1 MKVEPL
7 WSLDVGTQPVY
18 SLVQTPD
25 GAKMYAAT
33 GKTVITFGPGPEI
46 TRQTSTQHPLVTC
59 LAISPDGHMVVS
71 MGTDG
76 AVMFNDSTGAALFKY
91 SHQNEVQAAAF
102 SPDGS
107 LFVSAAIGDVGI
119 YHCKDVKTKVMKQS
133 FKGTPRAIAWA
144 PGSNW
149 FVISTQDGDLVM
161 MTPDGLEFNSC
172 NLGAPAWALKVVQ
185 CSSFLVQPD
194 NDINVDITNSSDDEF
209 TIPQSV
215 TPSAS
220 ASGRSGSGKKH
231 KGGVDR
237 EEFIMSHNLDSFRIL
252 VVSWDMRYR
261 VINPSI
267 YADGACIAKLAADSA
282 NTASRSSSR
291 RNLHG
296 FLVAISDLPFIP
308 LCMETIGN
316 YVFLSGV
323 GGSVIVLN
331 SSNGRVLSSLYQVWE
346 SDPFISKAPL
356 IPTDPQSKNS
366 SQKKTIMGQVT
377 TCIDANQRLMELRK
391 REAMANRNVKNVTNP
406 LAFHGM
412 HTIWCYSM
420 IHVEPSSLILG
431 LSNGVLLC
439 LSLKYAMVHSQYG
452 NLYTY
457 RKGLMSVS
465 VMNLSTGRESILEIG
480 MHVEKLSIYES
491 TLAIKTSSRLLL
503 YRLQDPAL
511 KKRNIESVM
520 DYYGS
525 SAGGLIDTDRSRW
538 QGAPSLCY
546 SFEASIKK
554 RLFCSQLIVT
564 SNHFF
569 LCNVSQISVHDFSGK
584 QTDRWIFKQFKCTYV
599 KSIGGI
605 PDNEAILAGFDSGKV
620 CIFKIGNKFPIE
632 LLLHKVPIVSL
643 DISPDRKYISVVD
656 RNDLVSI
663 YKFLDDSEIALGTS
677 TVAMPEPEN
686 TSANYSRIAALAH
699 ISLDGTLPGITTNQE
714 YSIPLYTFKNTTS
727 ATWDLVLPG
736 VLARST
742 QKSVDICV
750 DSGVSYTFQLSCPGS
765 FVLCQ
770 NGNRAF
776 IFNISY
782 LGQSLVNLDYSSL
795 IELVEVPMMP
805 MVIYRTHKVLR
816 MLLDSNYDNTATLP
830 SQTVS
835 YELNEAIKAAN
846 LGVPMDCWR
855 DLAIAALFSNE
866 LELAREVLAT
876 IGDIR
881 SLKAIAEV
889 TRQPSKKTHLLLS
902 ALALSMCDHFSEASL
917 LFAASDDIQMATEL
931 LFFIN
936 RECVP
941 YNSPNSSLISSIAKK
956 LICRELHSSLTG
968 AEEKVLEVLKMQGDS
983 TYSPLGTQ
991 TLPGVAKPAQNLV
1004 ADFSDKL
1011 SVKGRTTVNKFLSA
1025 IEQGST
1031 KASGS
1036 VSDSKDTYSY
1046 FNDYRILLRRQIS
1059 SFAKTDAERTNLL
1072 VRHSKFLET
1081 SLEWRA
1087 AAASYLD
1094 MDDPESAIDVLIT
1107 SKQTGALLR
1116 LIRIFPPVAREL
1128 THKAPSFN
1136 DFEAPGDVDEYAPS
1150 SAQNQMLKRAYRK
1163 ALVYFEKG
1171 DDYTSA
1177 IFIAQ
1182 RLGDPLVL
1190 LRLLIQQGSW
1200 SQVEALGKAYPEMM
1214 PSIHEAKA
1222 TMLLREGRFI
1232 EALERLRLSGNTSK
1246 EAIIIKQLIDA
1257 SIAECKFNLT
1267 RALTGQLAKQIAKT
1281 RAFSALSASSMEYY
1295 AAIKA
1300 IRARVLVYTGYQQIM
1315 EYMLNTLKS
1324 RDLSDITMIKLH
1336 DNTQSAKIVTAGI
1349 FLTGY
1354 AAMANELTNADSI
1367 FSEELESSADV
1378 FFGKDRAKGSARK
1391 SKQDK
1396 HPTSASAIGFI
1407 TSSTT
1412 PQLGS
1417 LAHIDLGL
1425 NNMNIPPGIS
1435 ELIVWVCLALAS
1447 RKTHPE
1453 IEARALK
1460 RILASRIPGP
1470 MIGYFRR
1477 QMLLVKGA
1485 PSKDFSHRESG
1496 SADNRDTCP
1505 RCAAQ
1510 FKAIP
1515 QHRPMAIQD
1524 MATLA
1529 SLPHCC
1535 PVFSDICKSCGSPIV
1550 RSALSLKILPL
1561 VLVEPDDETSIAV
1574 ALERAAAVEMDIE
1587 ALVGETNRLN
1597 IDADDLQTDEG
1608 VIDVL
1613 RKASIA
1619 GDGRG
1624 AVLTSEQFEKISPA
1638 NLFIVDD
1645 TWSNP
1650 SLLPRFV
1657 VGNVIKRFFVRTI
1670 SDFQLHYCSGCGFF
1684 FDGIEYE
1691 EYVIVTGS
1699 CPICG
1704 ATNVIL

>member
-1 MKVEPL
+1 MKVEPI
-7 WSLDVGTQPVY
+7 WSLDVGTQPIY

-25 GAKMYAAT
+25 GSKMYAAT
-33 GKTVITFGPGPEI
+33 GKTVVTFGPGPEI
-46 TRQTSTQHPLVTC
+46 ARQTSTQHPLVTC

-71 MGTDG
+71 SGTDG

-91 SHQNEVQAAAF
+91 NHQNEVQAAAF

-107 LFVSAAIGDVGI
+107 LFVSAAIGDIGI
-119 YHCKDVKTKVMKQS
+119 YHCKDVKTKVMKQA
-133 FKGTPRAIAWA
+133 FKGTPRAVAWA
-144 PGSNW
+144 PGSDW

-161 MTPDGLEFNSC
+161 MAPDGLEFNTL
-172 NLGAPAWALKVVQ
+172 NLGAPAWALKIVQ
-185 CSSFLVQPD
+185 CSSFLVQSN
-194 NDINVDITNSSDDEF
+194 NDISIDVTNSSDDEF
-209 TIPQSV
+209 TIPQTI
-215 TPSAS
+215 TPSGS
-220 ASGRSGSGKKH
+220 TSGRSGSGKKH
-231 KGGVDR
+231 KGETER
-237 EEFIMSHNLDSFRIL
+237 EEFITSHNLDNFRIL
-252 VVSWDMRYR
+252 VASWDMRYR
-261 VINPSI
+261 VLNPSI
-267 YADGACIAKLAADSA
+267 YANGANIAKLTRNSD
-282 NTASRSSSR
+282 NQTRSSSR
-291 RNLHG
+291 RSLAG
-296 FLVAISDLPFIP
+296 LVVAISELPFIP
-308 LCMETIGN
+308 LCMEIIGN
-316 YVFLSGV
+316 YAFLSGV

-331 SSNGRVLSSLYQVWE
+331 SSNGRVLSSIYQVWE

-356 IPTDPQSKNS
+356 IPAESRSKTS
-366 SQKKTIMGQVT
+366 SQKRTIIGQVT
-377 TCIDANQRLMELRK
+377 TCTDANQRLMELRK

-431 LSNGVLLC
+431 LSNGVLLY

-452 NLYTY
+452 NLYAY
-457 RKGLMSVS
+457 RRGLMSVN
-465 VMNLSTGRESILEIG
+465 VMNLSTGRSSILEIG
-480 MHVEKLSIYES
+480 MHVEKISIYES
-491 TLAIKTSSRLLL
+491 TLAVKTSSRLLL

-511 KKRNIESVM
+511 KKRNIESIM
-520 DYYGS
+520 DYYGPS
-525 SAGGLIDTDRSRW
+525 GGGLLDTDRSRW
-538 QGAPSLCY
+538 HGSPSLTY

-554 RLFCSQLIVT
+554 RLFCSQIIVT

-569 LCNVSQISVHDFSGK
+569 LCNVSQIAVHDFSGK
-584 QTDRWIFKQFKCTYV
+584 QTDVWTFKQFKCTYV

-632 LLLHKVPIVSL
+632 LLLHKSPIVSL
-643 DISPDRKYISVVD
+643 DMSPDRKYISVVD
-656 RNDLVSI
+656 RDDVVSI
-663 YKFLDDSEIALGTS
+663 YQFLDDSDIALGVNSITTS
-677 TVAMPEPEN
+677 EFEN
-686 TSANYSRIAALAH
+686 ASSNNSRIAALAH
-699 ISLDGTLPGITTNQE
+699 MSLDSSLPGGIVNQE
-714 YSIPLYTFKNTTS
+714 YSTPLYTFKNTTS

-750 DSGVSYTFQLSCPGS
+750 NSGVSYTFQLSYPGS

-770 NGNRAF
+770 NGNRSF
-776 IFNISY
+776 VFNVSY

-795 IELVEVPMMP
+795 IEMIEVPMMP

-816 MLLDSNYDNTATLP
+816 MLLNSDYEAGMGLP
-830 SQTVS
+830 SQS
-835 YELNEAIKAAN
+835 ANLELNEAIKAAN

-855 DLAIAALFSNE
+855 ELAIAALLSNE
-866 LELAREVLAT
+866 LDLAKEVLAT

-881 SLKAIAEV
+881 SLKAIAEI
-889 TRQPSKKTHLLLS
+889 TRQTSTKTYLLLS

-936 RECVP
+936 RDCIP
-941 YNSPNSSLISSIAKK
+941 YNGPNASLISSVAKK
-956 LICRELHSSLTG
+956 LISRELHSSLTG
-968 AEEKVLEVLKMQGDS
+968 AEEKVMEVLNMQGDS
-983 TYSPLGTQ
+983 TYSPLGANTVQ
-991 TLPGVAKPAQNLV
+991 GTKNPGPSLV
-1004 ADFSDKL
+1004 SDLSDKL
-1011 SVKGRTTVNKFLSA
+1011 STRGRMTVNKFLSA
-1025 IEQGST
+1025 IEGSSKT
-1031 KASGS
+1031 DMLGA
-1036 VSDSKDTYSY
+1036 DNKDTYSY

-1059 SFAKTDAERTNLL
+1059 NFAKTEAERANLV

-1094 MDDPESAIDVLIT
+1094 ADDPESAIEVLIA

-1116 LIRIFPPVAREL
+1116 LIRIFPPVAREIS
-1128 THKAPSFN
+1128 HKAPSFN
-1136 DFEAPGDVDEYAPS
+1136 DFESPGDLDEYAPS
-1150 SAQNQMLKRAYRK
+1150 STQNQMLKRAYRK

-1171 DDYTSA
+1171 NDYTNA

-1200 SQVEALGKAYPEMM
+1200 SQVETLGKAYPEMM

-1222 TMLLREGRFI
+1222 SMLLREGRFI

-1246 EAIIIKQLIDA
+1246 ESIIIKQLIDA

-1281 RAFSALSASSMEYY
+1281 RAFSALSVTSMEYY

-1315 EYMLNTLKS
+1315 EYMVNTLKS

-1336 DNTQSAKIVTAGI
+1336 DNIQSTKIVTAGI

-1354 AAMANELTNADSI
+1354 ASIAHELATADNI
-1367 FSEELESSADV
+1367 FSEELESNVDV
-1378 FFGKDRAKGSARK
+1378 LTGRETNKGLNKRPKKEKIVS
-1391 SKQDK
+1391 S
-1396 HPTSASAIGFI
+1396 SSSVGYI

-1435 ELIVWVCLALAS
+1435 ELVVWVCLALAS
-1447 RKTHPE
+1447 RKTYPE

-1477 QMLLVKGA
+1477 QMLLVKGT
-1485 PSKDFSHRESG
+1485 PSQNFSHDESNIKE
-1496 SADNRDTCP
+1496 SRDACP

-1510 FKAIP
+1510 LKAIP
-1515 QHRPMAIQD
+1515 PHRPMAIQD

-1574 ALERAAAVEMDIE
+1574 ALERASAVEMDIE
-1587 ALVGETNRLN
+1587 ALIGETNRL
-1597 IDADDLQTDEG
+1597 DVHTDDLQTDEG

-1624 AVLTSEQFEKISPA
+1624 AVLTSEQLEKISPT
-1638 NLFIVDD
+1638 NLFIIDD
-1645 TWSNP
+1645 AWSNP
-1650 SLLPRFV
+1650 SLLPRFII
-1657 VGNVIKRFFVRTI
+1657 GNVIKRFFVRTI
-1670 SDFQLHYCSGCGFF
+1670 SDFQIHYCTGCGFF

-1704 ATNVIL
+1704 TTNIIL

>member
-7 WSLDVGTQPVY
+7 WSLDVGAQPVY

-25 GAKMYAAT
+25 GSKMYAAT
-33 GKTVITFGPGPEI
+33 GKTVVTFGPGPEI

-71 MGTDG
+71 AGTDG

-91 SHQNEVQAAAF
+91 NHQNEVQAAAF

-107 LFVSAAIGDVGI
+107 LFISAAIGDIGI
-119 YHCKDVKTKVMKQS
+119 YHCRDVKTKVMKQT
-133 FKGTPRAIAWA
+133 FKGTPRAVAWA
-144 PGSNW
+144 PGSDW

-161 MTPDGLEFNSC
+161 MTPDGLEFNAF
-172 NLGAPAWALKVVQ
+172 NLGAPAWALKIVQ
-185 CSSFLVQPD
+185 CSSFLVQSN
-194 NDINVDITNSSDDEF
+194 NDLNVDVANSSDDEF
-209 TIPQSV
+209 TIPQTV
-215 TPSAS
+215 TPSGS
-220 ASGRSGSGKKH
+220 ASGRSGSGKRH
-231 KGGVDR
+231 KGDSER
-237 EEFIMSHNLDSFRIL
+237 EEFVTSHNLDNFRIL
-252 VVSWDMRYR
+252 VASWDMRYR

-267 YADGACIAKLAADSA
+267 YANGANISKLNVGKSD
-282 NTASRSSSR
+282 NRSRSSSR
-291 RNLHG
+291 RNIDGL
-296 FLVAISDLPFIP
+296 LVAISELPFIP

-316 YVFLSGV
+316 YAFLSGV

-331 SSNGRVLSSLYQVWE
+331 ISNGRVLSSLYQVWE

-356 IPTDPQSKNS
+356 IPTESQSKNS
-366 SQKKTIMGQVT
+366 PQKRTIMGQVT
-377 TCIDANQRLMELRK
+377 TCTDVNQRLMELRK

-431 LSNGVLLC
+431 LSNGVLLY

-452 NLYTY
+452 SLYAY

-511 KKRNIESVM
+511 KKRNIESAM
-520 DYYGS
+520 DYYGP
-525 SAGGLIDTDRSRW
+525 SADGLIDTDRSRW
-538 QGAPSLCY
+538 HGSPSLTY

-554 RLFCSQLIVT
+554 RIFCSQIIVA

-584 QTDRWIFKQFKCTYV
+584 QTDSWMFKQFKCTYV

-605 PDNEAILAGFDSGKV
+605 PDSEAILAGFDSGKV
-620 CIFKIGNKFPIE
+620 CVFKIGNKFPIE
-632 LLLHKVPIVSL
+632 LLLHKSPIVSL
-643 DISPDRKYISVVD
+643 DISPDRRYISVVD
-656 RNDLVSI
+656 RNDVVSV
-663 YKFLDDSEIALGTS
+663 YQFLDDSEIVLGPNS
-677 TVAMPEPEN
+677 MVIPESEN
-686 TSANYSRIAALAH
+686 TPAHYSRIAALAH
-699 ISLDGTLPGITTNQE
+699 MSFDGNLPGIITGQE
-714 YSIPLYTFKNTTS
+714 YSTPLYTFKGTTS
-727 ATWDLVLPG
+727 ATWDLILPG
-736 VLARST
+736 VLARSA
-742 QKSVDICV
+742 QKSVDICIN
-750 DSGVSYTFQLSCPGS
+750 SGVSYTFQLSYPGS

-776 IFNISY
+776 IFNVSY

-795 IELVEVPMMP
+795 IEMVEVPMMP

-816 MLLDSNYDNTATLP
+816 LLLDSDHDTGAGIPVQGANC
-830 SQTVS
+830 
-835 YELNEAIKAAN
+835 ELNEAIKAAN

-881 SLKAIAEV
+881 SLKAVAEI
-889 TRQPSKKTHLLLS
+889 TRQTSAKTYLLLS

-936 RECVP
+936 RECAS
-941 YNSPNSSLISSIAKK
+941 YNSPNASLISSIARK

-968 AEEKVLEVLKMQGDS
+968 AEEKVMGVLKMQGDS

-991 TLPGVAKPAQNLV
+991 AVQGAKDPSPSLV
-1004 ADFSDKL
+1004 TDFSDKL
-1011 SVKGRTTVNKFLSA
+1011 SARGKATVSKFLSA
-1025 IEQGST
+1025 IEGSSKT
-1031 KASGS
+1031 DRSGN
-1036 VSDSKDTYSY
+1036 DNKDTYSY

-1059 SFAKTDAERTNLL
+1059 SFAKTEAERTNL
-1072 VRHSKFLET
+1072 VIRHSKFLET

-1094 MDDPESAIDVLIT
+1094 ADDPESAIDVLIA

-1116 LIRIFPPVAREL
+1116 LVRIFPPVAREM
-1128 THKAPSFN
+1128 THKTPSFN
-1136 DFEAPGDVDEYAPS
+1136 DFESPGDLDEYAPS

-1171 DDYTSA
+1171 DDYTNA

-1222 TMLLREGRFI
+1222 SMLLREGRFI

-1281 RAFSALSASSMEYY
+1281 RAFAALSVTSMEYY

-1354 AAMANELTNADSI
+1354 ASIAHELTNADSV
-1367 FSEELESSADV
+1367 FLEELESSADILS
-1378 FFGKDRAKGSARK
+1378 GKDTSKNSNRRLKKEKHIPSTSSA
-1391 SKQDK
+1391 
-1396 HPTSASAIGFI
+1396 GYI

-1425 NNMNIPPGIS
+1425 NNMNIPPGVS
-1435 ELIVWVCLALAS
+1435 ELVVWVCLALAS
-1447 RKTHPE
+1447 RKAHPE

-1485 PSKDFSHRESG
+1485 PSRDFSHSESNATK
-1496 SADNRDTCP
+1496 SCDTCP

-1510 FKAIP
+1510 LKAIP
-1515 QHRPMAIQD
+1515 PHRSIAVQD
-1524 MATLA
+1524 IATLA

-1535 PVFSDICKSCGSPIV
+1535 PAFSDICKSCGSPIV

-1561 VLVEPDDETSIAV
+1561 ILVEPDDETSIAV

-1587 ALVGETNRLN
+1587 ALIGETNRLEVG
-1597 IDADDLQTDEG
+1597 ADDLQTDEG

-1613 RKASIA
+1613 RRASIA

-1624 AVLTSEQFEKISPA
+1624 AVLTSEQFEKISPT

-1657 VGNVIKRFFVRTI
+1657 VGNVIKRFFVRTV
-1670 SDFQLHYCSGCGFF
+1670 SDFQIHYCTGCGFF

-1704 ATNVIL
+1704 ASNVIL

>member
-18 SLVQTPD
+18 SLVRTPD
-25 GAKMYAAT
+25 GTKMYAAT
-33 GKTVITFGPGPEI
+33 GKTVVTFGPGPEI

-119 YHCKDVKTKVMKQS
+119 YHCRDVKTKVMKQS

-144 PGSNW
+144 PGSDW
-149 FVISTQDGDLVM
+149 FVISTQDGDLVI
-161 MTPDGLEFNSC
+161 MTPEGMELNSC

-185 CSSFLVQPD
+185 CSSFLVQPNTALD
-194 NDINVDITNSSDDEF
+194 VDIANSSDDEF
-209 TIPQSV
+209 TIPQTV

-220 ASGRSGSGKKH
+220 ASGRSGSGKRH
-231 KGGVDR
+231 KVELDR
-237 EEFIMSHNLDSFRIL
+237 EEFITSHNMDNFRIL
-252 VVSWDMRYR
+252 VASWDMRYR
-261 VINPSI
+261 VINPSV
-267 YADGACIAKLAADSA
+267 YADGACIAKMTDGGSD
-282 NTASRSSSR
+282 TRSRSSSR
-291 RNLHG
+291 RRLDG
-296 FLVAISDLPFIP
+296 LLVAVSELPFIP
-308 LCMETIGN
+308 LCMEIIGN

-323 GGSVIVLN
+323 GGSVVVLN

-356 IPTDPQSKNS
+356 IPTESQSKHLP
-366 SQKKTIMGQVT
+366 QKRTIMGQVT
-377 TCIDANQRLMELRK
+377 TCTDVNQRLMELRK

-439 LSLKYAMVHSQYG
+439 LSLRYAMIHSQYG
-452 NLYTY
+452 SLYAY
-457 RKGLMSVS
+457 RRGLMSVS
-465 VMNLSTGRESILEIG
+465 VMNLSTGRESILEVG
-480 MHVEKLSIYES
+480 MHVENLSIYES

-520 DYYGS
+520 DYYS
-525 SAGGLIDTDRSRW
+525 SSTNGLIETDRSRR
-538 QGAPSLCY
+538 QNMSSLSY
-546 SFEASIKK
+546 SFETSIKK
-554 RLFCSQLIVT
+554 RFVCSQLIV
-564 SNHFF
+564 SNNHFF
-569 LCNVSQISVHDFSGK
+569 LCNVSHISVHDFSGK
-584 QTDRWIFKQFKCTYV
+584 QTDRWTFKQLKCTYV
-599 KSIGGI
+599 RSIGGI
-605 PDNEAILAGFDSGKV
+605 PSNEAVLVGFDTGKV

-632 LLLHKVPIVSL
+632 LLLHRSPIVSL

-656 RNDLVSI
+656 RSDVVSV
-663 YKFLDDSEIALGTS
+663 YKFLDDSEIVLGATNMA
-677 TVAMPEPEN
+677 VVEHEN
-686 TSANYSRIAALAH
+686 TPTSYSRIAALAH
-699 ISLDGTLPGITTNQE
+699 VSLDGNLPGITTGQD
-714 YSIPLYTFKNTTS
+714 YSVPLYTFKGTTS
-727 ATWDLVLPG
+727 AIWDLVLPG

-742 QKSVDICV
+742 QKSVDICI
-750 DSGVSYTFQLSCPGS
+750 DSGVSYTFQLSYPGS

-776 IFNISY
+776 IFNVSY

-795 IELVEVPMMP
+795 IEMVEVPMMP

-816 MLLDSNYDNTATLP
+816 MLLDSNYEAGAVFP
-830 SQTVS
+830 SQS
-835 YELNEAIKAAN
+835 ANYELNEAIKAAN

-855 DLAIAALFSNE
+855 DLAIAALLSNE
-866 LELAREVLAT
+866 LDLAREVLAT

-881 SLKAIAEV
+881 SLKAIAEI
-889 TRQPSKKTHLLLS
+889 TRQTSTKTYLLLS

-936 RECVP
+936 RECIP

-968 AEEKVLEVLKMQGDS
+968 TEEKILEVLKTQGDS

-991 TLPGVAKPAQNLV
+991 TAPEAKETNTALLT
-1004 ADFSDKL
+1004 DFSDKL
-1011 SVKGRTTVNKFLSA
+1011 LAKGRATVNKFLSA
-1025 IEQGST
+1025 IE
-1031 KASGS
+1031 SGS
-1036 VSDSKDTYSY
+1036 SKADGPGNDNKDTYNY

-1059 SFAKTDAERTNLL
+1059 SFAKTESERANLV

-1116 LIRIFPPVAREL
+1116 LVRIFPPVAREL
-1128 THKAPSFN
+1128 NHKAPSFN
-1136 DFEAPGDVDEYAPS
+1136 DFESPEDADEYAPS
-1150 SAQNQMLKRAYRK
+1150 SVQNQMLKRAYRK
-1163 ALVYFEKG
+1163 ALVYFEKSN
-1171 DDYTSA
+1171 DYSNA

-1222 TMLLREGRFI
+1222 SMLLREGRFI

-1281 RAFSALSASSMEYY
+1281 RAFAALSVSSMEYY

-1300 IRARVLVYTGYQQIM
+1300 IRARVLVYTGYQQVM
-1315 EYMLNTLKS
+1315 EYMVNILRS

-1336 DNTQSAKIVTAGI
+1336 DNTQSAKVVTAGI
-1349 FLTGY
+1349 FLTSY
-1354 AAMANELTNADSI
+1354 AAMANELTNADSV
-1367 FSEELESSADV
+1367 FSEELENNTGILSGEDTVKASSQRSK
-1378 FFGKDRAKGSARK
+1378 KDNPPSLRS
-1391 SKQDK
+1391 
-1396 HPTSASAIGFI
+1396 TIGFI

-1417 LAHIDLGL
+1417 LAHIDLGI

-1435 ELIVWVCLALAS
+1435 ELIIWVCLALAS
-1447 RKTHPE
+1447 RRTYPE
-1453 IEARALK
+1453 VEARALK

-1477 QMLLVKGA
+1477 QMLLVKGTPA
-1485 PSKDFSHRESG
+1485 KDFSHGES
-1496 SADNRDTCP
+1496 SDAESRDACP
-1505 RCAAQ
+1505 RCAAPL
-1510 FKAIP
+1510 KALP
-1515 QHRPMAIQD
+1515 PSRPVGAQD
-1524 MATLA
+1524 MAILS

-1535 PVFSDICKSCGSPIV
+1535 PVFSDICKNCGSPIV

-1561 VLVEPDDETSIAV
+1561 VLAEPDDETSIAV

-1587 ALVGETNRLN
+1587 ALMGETNRLE
-1597 IDADDLQTDEG
+1597 IGTDDLQTDEG
-1608 VIDVL
+1608 VVDVL
-1613 RKASIA
+1613 RRASIA

-1638 NLFIVDD
+1638 NIFIVDD

-1657 VGNVIKRFFVRTI
+1657 VGNVIKRFFIRTI
-1670 SDFQLHYCSGCGFF
+1670 SDFQLHYCTGCGFF

-1704 ATNVIL
+1704 ATNIVL